1 MAVFMSNTV
10 TVTVNSVDLTD
21 HITSI
26 SGFNE
31 TCADIQTTAMGET
44 NISRIGGLKDSS
56 VSITFLNDF
65 AASKVYATLKD
76 LLGTAVNVTV
86 QPVAGSATATNP
98 KKTGS
103 CLITELPF
111 IDGSVGDL
119 STVSVTWPVTGAIST
134 VTS

>member
-1 MAVFMSNTV
+1 MAVFMQNSV

-31 TCADIQTTAMGET
+31 VCAELLTTAMSET
-44 NISRIGGLKDSS
+44 NVSRIGGIKDSS

-65 AASKVYATLKD
+65 AASEVYITLAA
-76 LLGTAVNVTV
+76 LLGTAVPVTIT
-86 QPVAGSATATNP
+86 PTSASVSATNP
-98 KKTGS
+98 KKTGT
-103 CLITELPF
+103 CLVTELPF

-119 STVSVTWPVTGAIST
+119 AEVSITWPVTGAIST

>member
-1 MAVFMSNTV
+1 MAVFMGNTV
-10 TVTVNSVDLTD
+10 TVTINSVDLTD

-31 TCADIQTTAMGET
+31 TCADLQTTAMGET
-44 NISRIGGLKDSS
+44 NVSRIGGLKDSS

-103 CLITELPF
+103 CLVTELPF

-119 STVSVTWPVTGAIST
+119 AEVSVTWPVTGAIT
-134 VTS
+134 TATS

>member
-1 MAVFMSNTV
+1 MAVFMQSSV

-21 HITSI
+21 HITSV

-31 TCADIQTTAMGET
+31 TCADLQTTAMGET

-65 AASKVYATLKD
+65 AASEVYATLAA
-76 LLGTAVNVTV
+76 LLGTAVPVTIT
-86 QPVAGSATATNP
+86 PVAGSVTATNP

-103 CLITELPF
+103 CLVTELPF

-119 STVSVTWPVTGAIST
+119 AEVSVTWPVTGAIT
-134 VTS
+134 TATS

>member
-10 TVTVNSVDLTD
+10 TVTINSVDLTD
-21 HITSI
+21 HITSV

-31 TCADIQTTAMGET
+31 TCADLITTAMSET
-44 NISRIGGLKDSS
+44 NVSRIGGLKDSS

-65 AASKVYATLKD
+65 AASEVYITLAA
-76 LLGTAVNVTV
+76 LLGPAVPVTIT
-86 QPVAGSATATNP
+86 PTSASVSATNP
-98 KKTGS
+98 KKTGT
-103 CLITELPF
+103 CLVTELPF

-119 STVSVTWPVTGAIST
+119 AEVSITWPVTGAIST

>member
-1 MAVFMSNTV
+1 MAVFMQNSV

-31 TCADIQTTAMGET
+31 TCADLQTTAMGET

-65 AASKVYATLKD
+65 AASEVYITLAA
-76 LLGTAVNVTV
+76 LLGTAVPVTI

-103 CLITELPF
+103 CLVTELPF

-119 STVSVTWPVTGAIST
+119 AEVSVTWPVTGAIT
-134 VTS
+134 TATS

>member
-1 MAVFMSNTV
+1 MAVFMQSSV

-21 HITSI
+21 HITSV

-31 TCADIQTTAMGET
+31 TCADLQTTAMGET

-65 AASKVYATLKD
+65 AASEVYATLAA
-76 LLGTAVNVTV
+76 LLGTAVPVTIT
-86 QPVAGSATATNP
+86 PVAGSVTATNP

-103 CLITELPF
+103 CLVTELPF

-119 STVSVTWPVTGAIST
+119 AEVSVTWPVTGAIST
-134 VTS
+134 ATS

>member
-1 MAVFMSNTV
+1 MAVFMQNTV
-10 TVTVNSVDLTD
+10 TVTVNSVDLTSYV
-21 HITSI
+21 TSV

-31 TCADIQTTAMGET
+31 TCADLQTTAMGET

-76 LLGTAVNVTV
+76 LLGTAVTVTV

-119 STVSVTWPVTGAIST
+119 AEVSVTWPVTGAIT
-134 VTS
+134 TATS

>member
-1 MAVFMSNTV
+1 MAVFMQNSV

-21 HITSI
+21 HITTV

-31 TCADIQTTAMGET
+31 TCADLQTTAMGET

-65 AASKVYATLKD
+65 AASEVYITLAA
-76 LLGTAVNVTV
+76 LLGTAVPVTIT
-86 QPVAGSATATNP
+86 PTSASVSATNP
-98 KKTGS
+98 KKTGT
-103 CLITELPF
+103 CLVTELPF

-119 STVSVTWPVTGAIST
+119 AEVSITWPVTGAIST

>member
-1 MAVFMSNTV
+1 MAVFMQNSV

-31 TCADIQTTAMGET
+31 TCADLQTTAMGET

-65 AASKVYATLKD
+65 AASEVYITLAS
-76 LLGTAVNVTV
+76 LLGTAVPVTI

-119 STVSVTWPVTGAIST
+119 AEVSVTWPVTGAIST
-134 VTS
+134 ATS

>member
-1 MAVFMSNTV
+1 MAVFMQNTV

-21 HITSI
+21 HITSV

-31 TCADIQTTAMGET
+31 TCADLQTTAMGET

-119 STVSVTWPVTGAIST
+119 AEVSVTWPVTGAIST
-134 VTS
+134 ATS

>member
-1 MAVFMSNTV
+1 MAVFMQNSV

-21 HITSI
+21 HITSV

-31 TCADIQTTAMGET
+31 TCADLITTAMSET
-44 NISRIGGLKDSS
+44 NVSRIGGLKDSS

-65 AASKVYATLKD
+65 AASEVYITLAA
-76 LLGTAVNVTV
+76 LLGTAVPVTIT
-86 QPVAGSATATNP
+86 PTSASVSATNP
-98 KKTGS
+98 KKTGT
-103 CLITELPF
+103 CLVTELPF

-119 STVSVTWPVTGAIST
+119 AEVSVTWPVTGAIST

>member
-1 MAVFMSNTV
+1 MAAFFNQSV

-21 HITSI
+21 HVTTV

-31 TCADIQTTAMGET
+31 TCADLQTTAMGET
-44 NISRIGGLKDSS
+44 NISRIGGLKDAS

-65 AASKVYATLKD
+65 AASKTYATLAS
-76 LLGTAVNVTV
+76 LLGTAVNVTIT
-86 QPVAGSATATNP
+86 PASGSVTATNP
-98 KKTGS
+98 KKTAS

-119 STVSVTWPVTGAIST
+119 AEVSVTWPVTGAIST
-134 VTS
+134 ATS

>member
-1 MAVFMSNTV
+1 MAVFMQNSV

-21 HITSI
+21 HITSV

-31 TCADIQTTAMGET
+31 TCADLQTTAMGET

-65 AASKVYATLKD
+65 AASEVYATLAA
-76 LLGTAVNVTV
+76 LLGTAVPVTIT
-86 QPVAGSATATNP
+86 PVAGSVTATNP

-103 CLITELPF
+103 CLVTELPF

-119 STVSVTWPVTGAIST
+119 AEVSVTWPVTGAIT
-134 VTS
+134 TATS

>member
-1 MAVFMSNTV
+1 MAVFMQNTV

-31 TCADIQTTAMGET
+31 TCADLQTTAMGET

-119 STVSVTWPVTGAIST
+119 AEVSVTWPVTGAIT
-134 VTS
+134 TATS

>member
-1 MAVFMSNTV
+1 MAVFASTSV

-31 TCADIQTTAMGET
+31 TCADLQTTAMGET

-119 STVSVTWPVTGAIST
+119 AEVSVTWPVTGAIT
-134 VTS
+134 TATS

>member
-1 MAVFMSNTV
+1 MAVFMQNSV

-21 HITSI
+21 HITSV

-31 TCADIQTTAMGET
+31 TCADLQTTAMGET
-44 NISRIGGLKDSS
+44 NVSRIGGIKDSS

-65 AASKVYATLKD
+65 AASEVYATLAA
-76 LLGTAVNVTV
+76 LLGTAVPVTIT
-86 QPVAGSATATNP
+86 PVAGSVTATNP

-103 CLITELPF
+103 CLVTELPF

-119 STVSVTWPVTGAIST
+119 AEVSVTWPVTGAIT
-134 VTS
+134 TATS

>member
-1 MAVFMSNTV
+1 MAVFMSNSV

-21 HITSI
+21 HITSV

-31 TCADIQTTAMGET
+31 TCADLQTTAMGET
-44 NISRIGGLKDSS
+44 NISRIGGLKDAS
-56 VSITFLNDF
+56 VSLTFLNDF
-65 AASKVYATLKD
+65 AASETYATLAS
-76 LLGTAVNVTV
+76 LLGTAVNVTIT
-86 QPVAGSATATNP
+86 PVTGSVTATNP

-119 STVSVTWPVTGAIST
+119 AEVSVTWPVTGAIT
-134 VTS
+134 TATS

>member
-1 MAVFMSNTV
+1 V
-10 TVTVNSVDLTD
+10 TINGVDLTD

-31 TCADIQTTAMGET
+31 TCADLQTTAMGET

-119 STVSVTWPVTGAIST
+119 AEVSVTWPVTGAIT
-134 VTS
+134 TATS

>member
-1 MAVFMSNTV
+1 MAAFFNQSV

-21 HITSI
+21 HVTTVT
-26 SGFNE
+26 GFNE
-31 TCADIQTTAMGET
+31 TCADLQTTAMGET

-65 AASKVYATLKD
+65 AASKVYATLAS
-76 LLGTAVNVTV
+76 LLGTAVNVTIT
-86 QPVAGSATATNP
+86 PATGSVTATNP

-119 STVSVTWPVTGAIST
+119 AEVSVTWPVTGAIST
-134 VTS
+134 ATS

>member
-1 MAVFMSNTV
+1 MAVFMQNSV

-21 HITSI
+21 HITTV

-31 TCADIQTTAMGET
+31 TCADLITTAMSET
-44 NISRIGGLKDSS
+44 NVSRIGGIKDSS

-65 AASKVYATLKD
+65 AASKVYATLAS
-76 LLGTAVNVTV
+76 LLGTAVPVTI

-98 KKTGS
+98 KKTAS

-119 STVSVTWPVTGAIST
+119 AEISVTWPVTGAIST
-134 VTS
+134 ATS

>member
-1 MAVFMSNTV
+1 MAVFMQNSV

-21 HITSI
+21 HITSV

-31 TCADIQTTAMGET
+31 TCADLVTTAMSET
-44 NISRIGGLKDSS
+44 NVSRIGGIKDSS

-65 AASKVYATLKD
+65 AASKVYATLAS
-76 LLGTAVNVTV
+76 LLGTAVPVTI
-86 QPVAGSATATNP
+86 QPVSGSATATNP
-98 KKTGS
+98 KKTAS

-119 STVSVTWPVTGAIST
+119 AEISVTWPVTGAIST
-134 VTS
+134 ATS